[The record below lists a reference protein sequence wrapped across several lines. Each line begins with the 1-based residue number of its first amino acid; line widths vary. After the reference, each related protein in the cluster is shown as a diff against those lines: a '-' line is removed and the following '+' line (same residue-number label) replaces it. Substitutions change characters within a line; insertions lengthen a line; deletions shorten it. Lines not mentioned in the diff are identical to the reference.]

1 MDDNAKRVAK
11 NTLALYFRMLF
22 LLLVSLFTVRVV
34 LQSLGVSDYGLY
46 NVVGGFVGLFGFFS
60 GTLTNAAQRYF
71 AIHLALRDWDH
82 LNKTFS
88 LILGIILAFS
98 LLVLVISETAGL
110 WFVINKMTI
119 PEGRMTAAII
129 VYELSVV
136 SFIIIMIASPLTA
149 LLVADENLSIY
160 AIVSVIEGLFKL
172 LIAYAL
178 MIFQCD
184 KLILYAG
191 LLFLVTMIVQGFF
204 LLYCKRQ
211 YPALRVHFYREYT
224 EYKGIFSYINW
235 NVIGAIAQ
243 ILKGQGV
250 NIIMN
255 IFFGPSINASR
266 GIAFTMNGV
275 VSSFSQNFMKAVNP
289 QIIKSYAEK
298 DKDKFQFILITAS
311 KLSYFLL
318 FAISLP
324 LIFNVDYILRLWLG
338 TLPEF
343 VNIFVILVLVDA
355 WFTALTDPLGT
366 GVQAVGKVKAY
377 QILVGGTSLLNLPI
391 SYALLYYYEIPWI
404 PFVVGICL
412 SFMMG
417 NLRIYISHR
426 LYPIDRI
433 LYIREVYFKV
443 FATSAVVIGIGYQFF
458 SNACDLSGLVV
469 NATAVLLIS
478 FTAIII
484 VGLNSKER
492 QLVFRMLPIQRF
504 FHRWYEMFM
513 RVRK

>member
-1 MDDNAKRVAK
+1 MADNAKRVAK

-22 LLLVSLFTVRVV
+22 LLLISLFTVRVV

-71 AIHLALRDWDH
+71 AIHLALHDWAH

-98 LLVLVISETAGL
+98 LLVLFISETAGL
-110 WFVINKMTI
+110 WFVVNKMTI

-129 VYELSVV
+129 VYELSII

-160 AIVSVIEGLFKL
+160 AIVSVFEGIFKL
-172 LIAYAL
+172 MIAYAL
-178 MIFQCD
+178 MIFQFD
-184 KLILYAG
+184 KLILYAW
-191 LLFLVTMIVQGFF
+191 LLFFVTVVVQGFF
-204 LLYCKRQ
+204 LLYCKWQ
-211 YPALRVHFYREYT
+211 YPALRVHFYREYA

-250 NIIMN
+250 NVIMN
-255 IFFGPSINASR
+255 IFFGPAVNASR
-266 GIAFTMNGV
+266 GIAYNINNV
-275 VSSFSQNFMKAVNP
+275 VSSFSQNFMKAVDP

-298 DKDKFQFILITAS
+298 DEDRFQFILITAS

-324 LIFNVDYILRLWLG
+324 LMLNVNYVLKLWLG
-338 TLPEF
+338 MLPEF
-343 VNIFVILVLVDA
+343 ISIFVILVLIDA

-366 GVQAVGKVKAY
+366 GVQAIGKVKVY

-391 SYALLYYYEIPWI
+391 SYALLCYCEIPWI
-404 PFVVGICL
+404 PFLVGICL

-417 NLRIYISHR
+417 NLRIYIFNR
-426 LYPIDRI
+426 LYPFDKM

-443 FATSAVVIGIGYQFF
+443 FLTSSVVLGIGYKFF
-458 SNACDLSGLVV
+458 SDACDLLGLVV

-478 FTAIII
+478 FTAIISI
-484 VGLNSKER
+484 GLNSKER
-492 QLVFRMLPIQRF
+492 QLVFRLFPIQRF
-504 FHRWYEMFM
+504 FHR
-513 RVRK
+513 